1 MHSEAVVLV
10 DVTGFEVVMTDDEIV
25 GLEVADVNDEGGMVD
40 EIVVG
45 RTDVLELELVTE
57 EQILLVED

>member
-45 RTDVLELELVTE
+45 RTDVLELESVTE